1 MSEKTVIPPTAK
13 LVIEPRPGGACR
25 LIMSNDAVMNG
36 LSLDIHAEEKAVELF
51 AENIMKA
58 GEAFL
63 DRPMERPFIPSW
75 SRVIS
80 AIPDVLERLSDAVEA
95 DHAEFSAG

>member
-1 MSEKTVIPPTAK
+1 
-13 LVIEPRPGGACR
+13 
-25 LIMSNDAVMNG
+25 MNG
-36 LSLDIHAEEKAVELF
+36 LTLDIHSEEKAVELF

-80 AIPDVLERLSDAVEA
+80 AFPDMLERLYDAVEA
-95 DHAEFSAG
+95 DHREFGAGGN

>member
-1 MSEKTVIPPTAK
+1 
-13 LVIEPRPGGACR
+13 
-25 LIMSNDAVMNG
+25 MNG
-36 LSLDIHAEEKAVELF
+36 LNLDIHSEEKAVELF

-75 SRVIS
+75 NRVIS
-80 AIPDVLERLSDAVEA
+80 AVPDILQQLADAVEA
-95 DHAEFSAG
+95 DHAEFAGAQGQA